1 MKNDALHDALED
13 ASIPTLLMCLA
24 HITGDDAWL
33 KDPYLPKRD
42 VALIADEAGGLARD
56 VADEV
61 RAAIAEVVQDVKT
74 GKRQMSDAP
83 DTQRLTQMMSV
94 CVGETVGSEYV
105 PMFMEDLHFV
115 DRDVSW
121 SQASDTSATRIQ
133 DSKKDFSVL
142 IVGAGISGIGAAIA
156 LDRLGISWAL
166 VEKNTSLGGTW
177 LENNYPE
184 AGVDTPN
191 HFYSYSYARRTDWP
205 GYFSKRDDVLG
216 YLEDVAEQFGISD
229 CITFGTTVDEMT
241 WDESHQ
247 AWSVVLRDAV
257 GVRTIF
263 ASAVISATGQLNRP
277 KKNVCVGSDTF
288 GGDLF
293 HSAEWRHDVDLAGK
307 RVAVVGTGA
316 SAMQFLR
323 SVAST
328 AESVVVFQRS
338 PQWVIHNEHYHREVS
353 VGAKWLLENIPYY
366 YEWYRFGLFWRF
378 GDGLLKT
385 LRRDSEWQYPD
396 RSMNRHNDR
405 HRQQMTEYI
414 EAQLVGRPDLVKK
427 SLPGYPPY
435 GKRILVDNDW
445 FQTLRR
451 PNVEL
456 VTASVEQVHE
466 KGVIDSD
473 GVSHEVDVIILATGF
488 EAGKLLS
495 PMKIRGRTGTLLSE
509 VWGDDDPRAY
519 LGITVPDYPNLFC
532 LYGPNTNVAHGGS
545 LFFQAE
551 CQLRYIT
558 SCLVQMLEGGVASI
572 DVQKDVHDDY
582 NGRVDQEHSELVW
595 THPGMH
601 NWYRNAQGRV
611 FSPMPWRFVDYWE
624 MTHDADLGEYH
635 LTRQ

>member
-24 HITGDDAWL
+24 HITG
-33 KDPYLPKRD
+33 
-42 VALIADEAGGLARD
+42 GGLARD

-61 RAAIAEVVQDVKT
+61 RVAIAEVMQDVKT

-156 LDRLGISWAL
+156 LDRLGISWTL

-257 GVRTIF
+257 GARTIL

-353 VGAKWLLENIPYY
+353 VGAQWLLENIPYY

-385 LRRDSEWQYPD
+385 LRRDLEWQYPD

-405 HRQQMTEYI
+405 HRQQMIAYI

-456 VTASVEQVHE
+456 VTASVEQVHQ

-551 CQLRYIT
+551 CQLRYVT

-572 DVQKDVHDDY
+572 DVQKGVHDDY
-582 NGRVDQEHSELVW
+582 NGRVDEEHSELVW
-595 THPGMH
+595 THPGMR
-601 NWYRNAQGRV
+601 NWYRNAEGRV

-624 MTHDADLGEYH
+624 MTHDADLAEYH

>member
-24 HITGDDAWL
+24 HITGDDVWL

-61 RAAIAEVVQDVKT
+61 RVAIAEVMQDLKT

-156 LDRLGISWAL
+156 LDRLGISWTL

-257 GVRTIF
+257 GARTIL

-353 VGAKWLLENIPYY
+353 VGAQWLLENIPYY

-385 LRRDSEWQYPD
+385 LRRDLEWQYPD

-405 HRQQMTEYI
+405 HRQQMTAYI
-414 EAQLVGRPDLVKK
+414 EGQLVGRPDLVKK

-456 VTASVEQVHE
+456 VTASVEQVHQ

-551 CQLRYIT
+551 CQLRYVT

-572 DVQKDVHDDY
+572 DVQKGVHDDY
-582 NGRVDQEHSELVW
+582 NGRVDKEHSELVW
-595 THPGMH
+595 THPGMR

-624 MTHDADLGEYH
+624 MTHDADLAEYH

>member
-1 MKNDALHDALED
+1 MNNDALHDALED

-247 AWSVVLRDAV
+247 TWNVVLRDAV
-257 GVRTIF
+257 GVRTII

-277 KKNVCVGSDTF
+277 KKNMCVGSDTF
-288 GGDLF
+288 RGDLF

-396 RSMNRHNDR
+396 RAMNRHNDR
-405 HRQQMTEYI
+405 HRQQMTAYI

-572 DVQKDVHDDY
+572 DVQKGVHDDY

-624 MTHDADLGEYH
+624 MTHDADLAEYH